1 MVIQTGQSKDL
12 PHPKLPGTHQ
22 MAAGKVQAAQPFSW
36 SAAPMDS
43 RETSLRPD
51 PYPGGTPVSGKKR
64 RPWLGIM
71 LVVLFV
77 LVIVVLVVRRP
88 KPKPDANAAAQAETV
103 TIHAATVQQGDIGI
117 HVNAL
122 GTVTPLSTVSIYS
135 QVTGKVVAVNYR
147 EGQMVRKGQSLI
159 EIDPRP
165 YEAQLKQAQGTLQH
179 DQGLLKQAQ
188 IDLARYQKAVALNAI
203 AHQTLDDQ
211 EQAVEQYKGTV
222 KNDEGQVEYQQ
233 VQLSYCHLT
242 APASGRVGLR
252 LVDPGN
258 TIFAGS
264 SNALVVVTQ
273 LQPITVVF
281 NVAEDNL
288 SQVRSQILGR
298 SPLPVDALDRTQL
311 NTLAS
316 GHLLTIDNQVDT
328 TTGTIRFRA
337 EFDNRNLALYPNQF
351 VNARLLVNT
360 LHNVL
365 LIPSAAVQ
373 RNGVQAFV
381 YKVNS
386 NHTTAIQNI
395 VEKTTDGTISAVEGL
410 NPGDTVATTG
420 FDKLED
426 GTKVEIEASP
436 QTPVASNGD
445 AAGTLAGKSA
455 PGQTR

>member
-1 MVIQTGQSKDL
+1 
-12 PHPKLPGTHQ
+12 
-22 MAAGKVQAAQPFSW
+22 
-36 SAAPMDS
+36 MDS
-43 RETSLRPD
+43 QEARLRPD
-51 PYPGGTPVSGKKR
+51 PFADASPVAKKR
-64 RPWLGIM
+64 RPWLGIVLIVLLI
-71 LVVLFV
+71 LVVV
-77 LVIVVLVVRRP
+77 LLIAH
-88 KPKPDANAAAQAETV
+88 KPKPAPDQSALDQPAIV
-103 TIHAATVQQGDIGI
+103 TIKAATVRQGDIGI
-117 HVNAL
+117 HVEAL
-122 GTVTPLSTVSIYS
+122 GTVTPLSTVSVYS

-165 YEAQLKQAQGTLQH
+165 YEAQVKQVEGTLQH
-179 DQGLLKQAQ
+179 DEGLLKQAE
-188 IDLARYQKAVALNAI
+188 IDLARYQKAVSLNAI
-203 AHQTLDDQ
+203 ARQTLDDQ

-222 KNDEGQVEYQQ
+222 KNDEGQLDYQK

-264 SNALVVVTQ
+264 SNALVVITQ

-288 SQVRSQILGR
+288 AQVRSQILKR
-298 SPLPVDALDRTQL
+298 TALPVDAFDRSQMNKLETGQ
-311 NTLAS
+311 
-316 GHLLTIDNQVDT
+316 LLTIDNQVDT

-337 EFDNRNLALYPNQF
+337 QFDNRDLSLFPNQF

-360 LHNVL
+360 LHDAM

-373 RNGVQAFV
+373 RNGVQAYV

-395 VEKTTDGTISAVEGL
+395 VEKTTDGTVSAVEGL
-410 NPGDTVATTG
+410 NPGDVVSTTG
-420 FDKLED
+420 FDKLQD
-426 GTKVEIEASP
+426 GTKVEIEAASSDA
-436 QTPVASNGD
+436 PVMGNGD

-455 PGQTR
+455 AGQTR

>member
-1 MVIQTGQSKDL
+1 MES
-12 PHPKLPGTHQ
+12 PE
-22 MAAGKVQAAQPFSW
+22 A
-36 SAAPMDS
+36 
-43 RETSLRPD
+43 SLHPD
-51 PYPGGTPVSGKKR
+51 PFPADSSVARKKR
-64 RPWLGIM
+64 RPWLGIVLIALLA
-71 LVVLFV
+71 LVVV
-77 LVIVVLVVRRP
+77 LLVARKS
-88 KPKPDANAAAQAETV
+88 KPKPDQSALDQPTVV
-103 TIHAATVQQGDIGI
+103 TIKAATVREGDIGI
-117 HVNAL
+117 HVDAL
-122 GTVTPLSTVSIYS
+122 GTVTPISTVSLYS
-135 QVTGKVVAVNYR
+135 QVTGRVIAVNYR

-165 YEAQLKQAQGTLQH
+165 YEAQLKQAEGTLQH
-179 DQGLLKQAQ
+179 DQGLLKQAE
-188 IDLARYQKAVALNAI
+188 IDLVRYQKASALNAI
-203 AHQTLDDQ
+203 ARQTLEDQ

-222 KNDEGQVEYQQ
+222 KNDEGQVDYQR

-258 TIFAGS
+258 TIFAGN

-288 SQVRSQILGR
+288 SQVRSQILR
-298 SPLPVDALDRTQL
+298 RTALPVDAFDRSQMNKIAT
-311 NTLAS
+311 

-337 EFDNRNLALYPNQF
+337 EFDNHDLALFPNQF

-360 LHNVL
+360 LHNAM
-365 LIPSAAVQ
+365 LIPSAGVQ

-386 NHTTAIQNI
+386 NNTATIQNV
-395 VEKTTDGTISAVEGL
+395 VEKTTDGNTSAVEGL
-410 NPGDTVATTG
+410 NPGDTIAVTG
-420 FDKLED
+420 FDKLQD
-426 GTKVEIEASP
+426 GTKVDIEQNAASG
-436 QTPVASNGD
+436 NGA

-455 PGQTR
+455 AGQTR

>member
-1 MVIQTGQSKDL
+1 MES
-12 PHPKLPGTHQ
+12 HQ
-22 MAAGKVQAAQPFSW
+22 A
-36 SAAPMDS
+36 
-43 RETSLRPD
+43 SLQPD
-51 PYPGGTPVSGKKR
+51 PFAHGSDATKKR
-64 RPWLGIM
+64 RPWLGIVLIALLI
-71 LVVLFV
+71 LVVV
-77 LVIVVLVVRRP
+77 LLLTH
-88 KPKPDANAAAQAETV
+88 KPKPQPDENAAIQAEV
-103 TIHAATVQQGDIGI
+103 VNIKAATVREGDIGI
-117 HVNAL
+117 HVDAL
-122 GTVTPLSTVSIYS
+122 GTVTPISTVSVYS

-147 EGQMVRKGQSLI
+147 EGQMVRQGQSLI

-165 YEAQLKQAQGTLQH
+165 YEAQLKQAEGTLEH
-179 DQGLLKQAQ
+179 DQSLLKQAQ

-211 EQAVEQYKGTV
+211 EQTVEQYKGTV
-222 KNDEGQVEYQQ
+222 KNDEGQVEYQR

-288 SQVRSQILGR
+288 SQVRSQILKR
-298 SPLPVDALDRTQL
+298 TALPVDAFDRSQMNKIAT
-311 NTLAS
+311 

-337 EFDNRNLALYPNQF
+337 EFDNHDLTLYPNQF

-365 LIPSAAVQ
+365 LIPSPAVQ

-386 NHTTAIQNI
+386 NGTAAIQNI
-395 VEKTTDGTISAVEGL
+395 AEKASDGDVSAVEGL
-410 NPGDTVATTG
+410 NSGDTVSLTG
-420 FDKLED
+420 FDKLQD
-426 GTKVEIEASP
+426 GTKVSIEGSP
-436 QTPVASNGD
+436 QATVNGD
-445 AAGTLAGKSA
+445 GTDALAGKRA
-455 PGQTR
+455 DGPTR

>member
-1 MVIQTGQSKDL
+1 MNSQE
-12 PHPKLPGTHQ
+12 
-22 MAAGKVQAAQPFSW
+22 AA
-36 SAAPMDS
+36 
-43 RETSLRPD
+43 LRPD
-51 PYPGGTPVSGKKR
+51 PYDGSAKAPPKKR
-64 RPWLGIM
+64 RSWLAIVLIGL
-71 LVVLFV
+71 LVV
-77 LVIVVLVVRRP
+77 VVVFLVVHKP
-88 KPKPDANAAAQAETV
+88 KPKPDESAANQPVVV
-103 TIHAATVQQGDIGI
+103 TIKAATVREGDIGI
-117 HVNAL
+117 HVDAL
-122 GTVTPLSTVSIYS
+122 GTVTPISTVSVYS
-135 QVTGKVVAVNYR
+135 QVTGRVVAVNYR

-165 YEAQLKQAQGTLQH
+165 YEAQVKQVEGTLQH
-179 DQGLLKQAQ
+179 DQGLLKQAE
-188 IDLARYQKAVALNAI
+188 IDLTRYQKASALNAI
-203 AHQTLDDQ
+203 SRQTLEDQ

-222 KNDEGQVEYQQ
+222 KNDEGQLDYQK

-242 APASGRVGLR
+242 APASGRAGLR

-298 SPLPVDALDRTQL
+298 TALPVDAFDRSQL
-311 NTLAS
+311 NKIAA

-337 EFDNRNLALYPNQF
+337 EFDNHDLTLYPNQF

-360 LHNVL
+360 LHNAL
-365 LIPSAAVQ
+365 LVPSAAIQ

-381 YKVNS
+381 YKIS
-386 NHTTAIQNI
+386 SDHKASMQNI

-410 NPGDTVATTG
+410 NAGDTVSLTG

-426 GTKVEIEASP
+426 GTRVDIESTAS
-436 QTPVASNGD
+436 TAPVTGNGD

-455 PGQTR
+455 AGQTR

>member
-1 MVIQTGQSKDL
+1 MESQE
-12 PHPKLPGTHQ
+12 
-22 MAAGKVQAAQPFSW
+22 A
-36 SAAPMDS
+36 
-43 RETSLRPD
+43 SLRPD
-51 PYPGGTPVSGKKR
+51 PFNGASPVRKR
-64 RPWLGIM
+64 RPWIGI
-71 LVVLFV
+71 LLIA
-77 LVIVVLVVRRP
+77 LLVLVVVLLVTHKP
-88 KPKPDANAAAQAETV
+88 KPKPDEGAAAPAEVV
-103 TIHAATVQQGDIGI
+103 TIKAATVSEGDIGI
-117 HVNAL
+117 HVDAL

-165 YEAQLKQAQGTLQH
+165 YEAQLKQAEGTLEH
-179 DQGLLKQAQ
+179 DQSLLKQAQ
-188 IDLARYQKAVALNAI
+188 IDLTRYQKAVALNAI
-203 AHQTLDDQ
+203 ARQTLEDQ

-222 KNDEGQVEYQQ
+222 KNDEGQVDYQR
-233 VQLSYCHLT
+233 VQLSYCHIA

-258 TIFAGS
+258 TIFSGS

-288 SQVRSQILGR
+288 SQVRSQILRR
-298 SPLPVDALDRTQL
+298 SALPVDAFDRSQMNKIAT
-311 NTLAS
+311 

-337 EFDNRNLALYPNQF
+337 EFDNHDLTLYPNQF
-351 VNARLLVNT
+351 VNAHLLVNT
-360 LHNVL
+360 LHNAL

-386 NHTTAIQNI
+386 NNTTSIQNI
-395 VEKTTDGTISAVEGL
+395 VEKTTDGNISAVEGL
-410 NPGDTVATTG
+410 NPGDTVSITG

-426 GTKVEIEASP
+426 GTKVTIEPTSQAAV
-436 QTPVASNGD
+436 TGNGA
-445 AAGTLAGKSA
+445 AAGTLGGKSA
-455 PGQTR
+455 AGQKP

>member
-1 MVIQTGQSKDL
+1 MES
-12 PHPKLPGTHQ
+12 HE
-22 MAAGKVQAAQPFSW
+22 A
-36 SAAPMDS
+36 
-43 RETSLRPD
+43 SLRPD
-51 PYPGGTPVSGKKR
+51 PFTGTSPVPVRRR
-64 RPWLGIM
+64 RPWLGI
-71 LVVLFV
+71 LLIALLV
-77 LVIVVLVVRRP
+77 LVIVLVFAR
-88 KPKPDANAAAQAETV
+88 KPKPQPDAAALDQPPVV
-103 TIHAATVQQGDIGI
+103 TIKAASVREGDIGI

-122 GTVTPLSTVSIYS
+122 GTVTPISTVSIYS
-135 QVTGKVVAVNYR
+135 QVAGRVIAVNYR
-147 EGQMVRKGQSLI
+147 EGEMVRKGQSLI

-165 YEAQLKQAQGTLQH
+165 YEAQLKQVEGTLQR
-179 DQGLLKQAQ
+179 DQGLLRQAE
-188 IDLARYQKAVALNAI
+188 IDLARYQKASALDAI
-203 AHQTLDDQ
+203 PRQTLEDQ
-211 EQAVEQYKGTV
+211 EQVVEQYKGTV
-222 KNDEGQVEYQQ
+222 KNDEGQVEYQK

-288 SQVRSQILGR
+288 SQLRSQILR
-298 SPLPVDALDRTQL
+298 RTSLPVDALDRSQM
-311 NTLAS
+311 NKIAS

-337 EFDNRNLALYPNQF
+337 EFDNHDLSLYPNQF

-360 LHNVL
+360 LHHAL

-386 NHTTAIQNI
+386 DNTASIQNI
-395 VEKTTDGTISAVEGL
+395 VEKTSDGNISAVEGL
-410 NPGDTVATTG
+410 HAGDTVSLTG
-420 FDKLED
+420 FEKLQD
-426 GTKVEIEASP
+426 GTKVTIQESPEAAV
-436 QTPVASNGD
+436 TGNGD
-445 AAGTLAGKSA
+445 AAGTLAGKRA
-455 PGQTR
+455 AGQTR

>member
-1 MVIQTGQSKDL
+1 MGSQE
-12 PHPKLPGTHQ
+12 
-22 MAAGKVQAAQPFSW
+22 A
-36 SAAPMDS
+36 
-43 RETSLRPD
+43 SLRPD
-51 PYPGGTPVSGKKR
+51 PFDNVSPVSVRKR
-64 RPWLGIM
+64 RPWLGI
-71 LVVLFV
+71 LLIVLLILAVVL
-77 LVIVVLVVRRP
+77 LVTH
-88 KPKPDANAAAQAETV
+88 KPKPQPDEDALSQAEVV
-103 TIHAATVQQGDIGI
+103 TIKAAIVREGDIGI
-117 HVNAL
+117 HVEAL
-122 GTVTPLSTVSIYS
+122 GTVTPISTVSVYS

-165 YEAQLKQAQGTLQH
+165 YEAQLKQVEGTLER

-188 IDLARYQKAVALNAI
+188 IDLARYQKASALNAI
-203 AHQTLDDQ
+203 ARQTLEDQ

-222 KNDEGQVEYQQ
+222 KNDEGQVDYQQ

-258 TIFAGS
+258 TIFAGN

-288 SQVRSQILGR
+288 SQVRSQILQR
-298 SPLPVDALDRTQL
+298 TALPVDAFDRSQMIKI
-311 NTLAS
+311 AS

-337 EFDNRNLALYPNQF
+337 EFDNHDLSLYPNQF

-360 LHNVL
+360 LHNTL

-386 NHTTAIQNI
+386 NHTASIQNI
-395 VEKTTDGTISAVEGL
+395 VEKTSDGNISAVEGL
-410 NPGDTVATTG
+410 NPGDTVSVTG
-420 FDKLED
+420 FDKLQD
-426 GTKVEIEASP
+426 GTKVDIEQSP
-436 QTPVASNGD
+436 QATVTGNGD
-445 AAGTLAGKSA
+445 AADTVAGKRA
-455 PGQTR
+455 AGQTR

>member
-1 MVIQTGQSKDL
+1 MESQK
-12 PHPKLPGTHQ
+12 
-22 MAAGKVQAAQPFSW
+22 A
-36 SAAPMDS
+36 
-43 RETSLRPD
+43 SLRPD
-51 PYPGGTPVSGKKR
+51 PFDGVSPASGKKR
-64 RPWLGIM
+64 RPWLGI
-71 LVVLFV
+71 LLIGL
-77 LVIVVLVVRRP
+77 LVIVVVLLVTHKP
-88 KPKPDANAAAQAETV
+88 KPKPDQGTLEQAEAV
-103 TIHAATVQQGDIGI
+103 TIKAATVREGDIGI
-117 HVNAL
+117 HVDAL
-122 GTVTPLSTVSIYS
+122 GTVTPISTVSVYS

-165 YEAQLKQAQGTLQH
+165 YEAQLKQAEGTLQH
-179 DQGLLKQAQ
+179 DQGLLKQAE

-258 TIFAGS
+258 IIFAGNG
-264 SNALVVVTQ
+264 NALVVVTQ

-288 SQVRSQILGR
+288 PQVRSQILGR
-298 SPLPVDALDRTQL
+298 TALPVDAFDRSQL
-311 NTLAS
+311 NKIAT

-337 EFDNRNLALYPNQF
+337 QFDNHDLTLYPNQF
-351 VNARLLVNT
+351 VNARLLVST
-360 LHNVL
+360 LHDTL

-386 NHTTAIQNI
+386 NHTASIQNI
-395 VEKTTDGTISAVEGL
+395 VEKTTDGNISAVEGL
-410 NPGDTVATTG
+410 NPGDTVSLTG
-420 FDKLED
+420 FDKLQD

-436 QTPVASNGD
+436 QANVTGNGE

-455 PGQTR
+455 AGQKP